1 MRHKKKA
8 LKKDFRVEVKK
19 SLNRFLSIFFI
30 VAMGGAFYSGI
41 QSAAPD
47 MKMTGDSYFDHSS
60 LMDIR
65 VISTLGLTEDDLKA
79 VGAVEGV
86 AYAEGVYQEDVLC
99 KEGEDRNV
107 LRIESLPQGVNTP
120 TAEAGTLPRKEGDCF
135 LDSAYALEH
144 GYEVGDT
151 LQVIYSGD
159 EEDSQLKRSSF
170 TVCGYGNSPVYIAFE
185 RGNTTLGNGEISGF
199 AYVLPEDFDSE
210 VYSVAYVLVEGAKE
224 LQAYT
229 DEYDEAVEEVFDR
242 IEAIEDVRCEARYN
256 EVMEEAESEL
266 EKGRQEVADGKQE
279 LEDAK
284 QELADAE
291 SEAESE
297 LAEAESELLE
307 GESELE
313 SGKQE
318 LEDAKQEV
326 ADGEKELADGEREIA
341 ENESEL
347 ADGLEKLT
355 DALQELND
363 GEAEW
368 QSAWQK
374 YQTESVSGQKE
385 LRDAQ
390 KKINENKKK
399 IEEGLEAYNSSK
411 KQLEDGE
418 KQYNTGAAEL
428 EKAKK
433 EYEAGREKLANGQ
446 KQYDAGAARLAEGQ
460 AEYDAGAAQLAEGQK
475 QYRAGAS
482 QLAEGQ
488 AEYDAG
494 IIQLEAAKQEQE
506 AGAARL
512 AEGQKEYEEGTEQLA
527 AARQTYEA
535 GAAALEQPQAE
546 YDAGAA
552 LLAEGK
558 AQYEA
563 GLAQFEQSKAE
574 YEAGE
579 QALAEGRAEYEKGC
593 QQVETLREQAVSLG
607 NAVPGLQSQYES
619 VISAQEQHQR
629 ELSDAQGQL
638 EQQKQLLKNED
649 LSEDDRK
656 NVEKQ
661 IEQLNGQIA
670 ELTTTI
676 DTEQTQAAELLGQI
690 QEAETQKQTLE
701 VQAGELQQMLDGKKP
716 ELDASEQQLAAV
728 KQQLD
733 AAEAELQANGAEIE
747 KQEAVLAAAKEQLD
761 AGYAELAAG
770 KEQIEASEQQL
781 AAAREQLDA
790 GYAELAAGEE
800 QTKAAEQQL
809 AAAKAELDKGYA
821 ELKTTKQQLDAS
833 EQQLAAAKKELDKG
847 YQELDASKAEL
858 DEGYSQLAEAEKQ
871 ITAGEKELDAN
882 KKKLVEGKQQL
893 VEARETLESGE
904 KELRKAQ
911 KQVDDGY
918 QQLRSA
924 QSQLNSARETL
935 DLGWNEW
942 NTSQMKLNDGQQQL
956 SDARQELEDARKELE
971 DARKQI
977 TDAEQEIAENEQK
990 LADGWK
996 DYEEGRKE
1004 ADDKIAE
1011 AKQKIADAEKE
1022 LADAEQ
1028 EIADAEEEVAKIKYP
1043 EWYVYDRSALPEN
1056 TGYGENAER
1065 MKNIGQV
1072 FPVLFFLVAALIS
1085 LTTMTRMVEEERT
1098 QIGTLKAL
1106 GYSKGAIASKYL
1118 KYAFYATLGG
1128 SLTGILIGEKF
1139 LPWVIIRAY
1148 GIMYQH
1154 LPEILVPYNWDLG
1167 LIATVAALFCTIG
1180 ATLSACYR
1188 ELQAV
1193 PATLMRPPAPKQGK
1207 RVLLE
1212 YLPFIW
1218 KPLSFSWKSTV
1229 RNLLRYKKRFLMTV
1243 IGIGGCMGLLLV
1255 GYGLRDSI
1263 MDVALLQF
1271 GDLQHYEAMVIL
1283 DTGESDEKQQEVI
1296 DAVAQDER
1304 ISFSRLTYMQKVS
1317 VKPGENQKSQKEWSA
1332 YLQVPQSLEGI
1343 EQFFTFRDRETQ
1355 EIYELGDEGAIVTEK
1370 IANEFG
1376 LHAGDCILVEDEDK
1390 GTVSI
1395 PIARICENYLSHY
1408 IYVSPVLYQSLF
1420 GSEPEYNTVLMI
1432 ADAEYVEALQKI
1444 GSEILEYDGALNVSY
1459 TYTLADQLDHML
1471 TALDSVMIVLII
1483 SAGMLA
1489 FVVLYNLNNIN
1500 INERRRELATI
1511 KVLGFYDGEVA
1522 AYVYRENVLLTV
1534 IGAFLGIFIGKLLH
1548 AFVITTVEV
1557 DSCMFGRNIK
1567 LMSFVYG
1574 VLFTFAFS
1582 IIVNGVMYFKLK
1594 KIDMVESLKS
1604 IE

>member
-1 MRHKKKA
+1 MGRKKKA

-30 VAMGGAFYSGI
+30 VAMGVAFYSGI

-47 MKMTGDSYFDHSS
+47 MKLTGDSYFDNSS

-65 VISTLGLTEDDLKA
+65 VISTLGLTEDDLEA
-79 VGAVEGV
+79 IGAVEGV
-86 AYAEGVYQEDVLC
+86 SYAEGVYQEDVLC

-107 LRIESLPQGVNTP
+107 LRIESLPKGVNTP
-120 TAEAGTLPRKEGDCF
+120 AAEAGTLPEKEGDCF

-151 LQVIYSGD
+151 LQIIYSGD

-185 RGNTTLGNGEISGF
+185 RGNTMLGNGEISGF

-210 VYSVAYVLVEGAKE
+210 VYSIAYVLAEGAKE
-224 LQAYT
+224 QQAYT
-229 DEYDEAVEEVFDR
+229 DEYDEAVEAVFDR

-266 EKGRQEVADGKQE
+266 EKGRQEVKDGKQE

-297 LAEAESELLE
+297 LASAESELLE

-313 SGKQE
+313 NGRQE
-318 LEDAKQEV
+318 LEDAKKEV
-326 ADGEKELADGEREIA
+326 ADGEKELSDGELEIA

-347 ADGLEKLT
+347 SDGLDKLS
-355 DALQELND
+355 DALRELQD
-363 GEAEW
+363 GEAVW
-368 QSAWQK
+368 QSSWQK
-374 YQTESVSGQKE
+374 YQTESVSGRKE

-390 KKINENKKK
+390 KKINENKQK
-399 IEEGLEAYNSSK
+399 IEEGWKTYNSSK

-418 KQYNTGAAEL
+418 KQYNAGAAQL
-428 EKAKK
+428 EEARK
-433 EYEAGREKLANGQ
+433 EYEAGREKLAKGQ
-446 KQYDAGAARLAEGQ
+446 KQYNEGAARLAEAQ

-475 QYRAGAS
+475 QYRTGVS

-494 IIQLEAAKQEQE
+494 ISQLAAAKQEQE

-512 AEGQKEYEEGTEQLA
+512 AEGQKAYEEGTAQLET
-527 AARQTYEA
+527 ARQAYEE
-535 GAAALEQPQAE
+535 GIAALEQPQAE
-546 YDAGAA
+546 YEAGAA

-558 AQYEA
+558 AKYEA

-574 YEAGE
+574 YQAGE
-579 QALAEGRAEYEKGC
+579 QGLAAGRAEYENGC
-593 QQVETLREQAVSLG
+593 QQAAALREQAVALG
-607 NAVPGLQSQYES
+607 NAVPELQSQYEN
-619 VISAQEQHQR
+619 VTAGQKQHQEELAKAQE
-629 ELSDAQGQL
+629 QL
-638 EQQKQLLKNED
+638 EQQKQLLEKED
-649 LSEDDRK
+649 ITEEERRNGEEEIRK
-656 NVEKQ
+656 LESR
-661 IEQLNGQIA
+661 IA
-670 ELTTTI
+670 ELAAAAEM
-676 DTEQTQAAELLGQI
+676 EQNQAASLLNQI
-690 QEAETQKQTLE
+690 QESETQKQALE
-701 VQAGELQQMLDGKKP
+701 AQAAEIQKMLDDKKP
-716 ELDASEQQLAAV
+716 ELDASAQQLAAV

-733 AAEAELQANGAEIE
+733 AAETELQANGAELE

-770 KEQIEASEQQL
+770 KEQIEANERQL
-781 AAAREQLDA
+781 AAAKEQLDA
-790 GYAELAAGEE
+790 GYAELAAGEA

-809 AAAKAELDKGYA
+809 TEAKAELDQGYA
-821 ELKTTKQQLDAS
+821 QLETTKEQLDTSAQQL
-833 EQQLAAAKKELDKG
+833 EAARAELDKG

-858 DEGYSQLAEAEKQ
+858 DQGYTQLEEARQQ
-871 ITAGEKELDAN
+871 IINGEKELDAN
-882 KKKLVEGKQQL
+882 KKKIAEGKQQL
-893 VEARETLESGE
+893 SEAKKTLEAGE
-904 KELRKAQ
+904 AELKKAQ

-918 QQLRSA
+918 AQLRSA
-924 QSQLNSARETL
+924 ESQLNSARETL
-935 DLGWNEW
+935 DLGWSEW
-942 NTSQMKLNDGQQQL
+942 NDSQAKLNDGQQQL
-956 SDARQELEDARKELE
+956 SDARGELADARKELA

-977 TDAEQEIAENEQK
+977 ADAEQEIAENEQK

-996 DYEEGRKE
+996 DYEEGRQE

-1011 AKQKIADAEKE
+1011 AKQKIADAEKT

-1106 GYSKGAIASKYL
+1106 GYSKAAIASKYL

-1128 SLTGILIGEKF
+1128 SITGILIGEKF

-1167 LIATVAALFCTIG
+1167 LIATAAALLCTIG

-1283 DTGESDEKQQEVI
+1283 DTGESDENQQEVI
-1296 DAVAQDER
+1296 DAVAKDER

-1317 VKPGENQKSQKEWSA
+1317 VKPGEEQENQKEWSA

-1343 EQFFTFRDRETQ
+1343 EQFFTFRDRETK
-1355 EIYELGDEGAIVTEK
+1355 EVYGLGDEGAIVTEK

-1376 LHAGDCILVEDEDK
+1376 LQAGDSILVEDEDK

-1395 PIARICENYLSHY
+1395 PIAQICENYLSHY
-1408 IYVSPVLYQSLF
+1408 IYASPALYQSLF

-1432 ADAEYVEALQKI
+1432 AGAEYVEELQKI
-1444 GSEILEYDGALNVSY
+1444 GAELLEYDGALNVSY

-1557 DSCMFGRNIK
+1557 DSCMFGRDIK
-1567 LMSFVYG
+1567 PVSFVYG